1 MKPGFRPFCQMS
13 YPLVLG
19 PEKSY
24 SNLGQCQIGGNLVNW
39 NNWPETTNITM
50 IKHWVINEASELPAA
65 RMEASLWVSN
75 FKSSTAA
82 PHIYLSWAWVF
93 FLYCLPSG
101 LFERWL
107 VSHFLVG
114 STLNLASSWRSWAF
128 WPSRF
133 SRIEPRSPVHPMTQK
148 YRRTMVDFHAT
159 KHISSHQS
167 GKMKRNNVNNL
178 NIQRIANA
186 ATMVIV

>member
-1 MKPGFRPFCQMS
+1 VVVDNNGIWVSSPRALRYRLCRINYTLCHLDSITNLCKSRFNLFNSHDPSMMAIQVRNKWVVEIMEPGCRPFCQMS

-93 FLYCLPSG
+93 FCIVCL
-101 LFERWL
+101 
-107 VSHFLVG
+107 VVY
-114 STLNLASSWRSWAF
+114 LNA
-128 WPSRF
+128 
-133 SRIEPRSPVHPMTQK
+133 
-148 YRRTMVDFHAT
+148 
-159 KHISSHQS
+159 
-167 GKMKRNNVNNL
+167 G
-178 NIQRIANA
+178 
-186 ATMVIV
+186 